1 MKERKTLWIAA
12 ALLLFVPSLRAQ
24 SSSTPAPPPPS
35 KKAEPAPAAEPDQ
48 PVWDP
53 LRAEKAIEVGKFY
66 MKKGDYDAAIDRF
79 RDAAYYH
86 PGYAL
91 PFKLLGEAQEKKGLK
106 SEAVKSYEQ
115 YLKLYPHAEDREK
128 VQKRIDKLYRELD
141 RAKKKQRS
149 G

>member
-53 LRAEKAIEVGKFY
+53 LRAEKAMEVGKFY

-128 VQKRIDKLYRELD
+128 VQKRIDKLDHEID
-141 RAKKKQRS
+141 RAKKKPRS

>member
-12 ALLLFVPSLRAQ
+12 ALLLFVPFLRAQ
-24 SSSTPAPPPPS
+24 SSSTPPPPPPP

-91 PFKLLGEAQEKKGLK
+91 PFKLLGEAQEKKRLK

-128 VQKRIDKLYRELD
+128 VQKRIDKLYQEFD
-141 RAKKKQRS
+141 RAKKKPRS

>member
-1 MKERKTLWIAA
+1 MKERKTLWIAG
-12 ALLLFVPSLRAQ
+12 ALLLFLPSLRAQ

-128 VQKRIDKLYRELD
+128 VQKRIDKLYHELD

>member
-24 SSSTPAPPPPS
+24 SSSTPAPSPPS

-128 VQKRIDKLYRELD
+128 VQKRIDKLYHELD
-141 RAKKKQRS
+141 RTKKKQRS

>member
-1 MKERKTLWIAA
+1 MDCRCAA
-12 ALLLFVPSLRAQ
+12 SLRAF
-24 SSSTPAPPPPS
+24 SARAIVFDSGS
-35 KKAEPAPAAEPDQ
+35 PAALEESRACSGGGAGPD
-48 PVWDP
+48 WDP

-128 VQKRIDKLYRELD
+128 VQKRIDKLYHELD

>member
-1 MKERKTLWIAA
+1 MKELRTLAIVV
-12 ALLLFVPSLRAQ
+12 ALILSSPCARGQAPSN
-24 SSSTPAPPPPS
+24 PPPPPA
-35 KKAEPAPAAEPDQ
+35 KKTAPVPPAEPDQ
-48 PVWDP
+48 PVWNP

-79 RDAAYYH
+79 KDAAAFH

-115 YLKLYPHAEDREK
+115 YLKLYPHAEDGEK
-128 VQKRIDKLYRELD
+128 IQKHIDKLYQQLD
-141 RAKKKQRS
+141 RAKKKPRS

>member
-1 MKERKTLWIAA
+1 MKERKTLWITT

-24 SSSTPAPPPPS
+24 SSSTPAPP

-48 PVWDP
+48 PVWEP

-128 VQKRIDKLYRELD
+128 VQKRIDKLYHELD

>member
-35 KKAEPAPAAEPDQ
+35 KKAEPVPAAEPDQ

-128 VQKRIDKLYRELD
+128 VQKRIDKLYHELD